1 MGVDPSVREGNAL
14 KEGVRPRK
22 PQQEAVCDRA
32 VVTMDGELGQQE
44 PWWVVRWGLRNYYVS
59 PLHLTQQVKIPRP
72 LEAGMLVQM

>member
-32 VVTMDGELGQQE
+32 VVTMDGEFGQQG
-44 PWWVVRWGLRNYYVS
+44 PW
-59 PLHLTQQVKIPRP
+59 
-72 LEAGMLVQM
+72 